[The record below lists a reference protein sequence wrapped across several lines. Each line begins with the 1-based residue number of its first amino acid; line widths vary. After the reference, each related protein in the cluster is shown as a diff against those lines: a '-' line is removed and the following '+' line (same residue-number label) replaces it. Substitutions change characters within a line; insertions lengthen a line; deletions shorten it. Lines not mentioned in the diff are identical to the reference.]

1 MIKNIFSLIGGRLP
15 FHLPAIT
22 QTHARSRVW
31 FAGATA
37 GGSTL
42 CPDNAGNEGR

>member
-1 MIKNIFSLIGGRLP
+1 MIKNIFSFPGVRSL

-22 QTHARSRVW
+22 PDARSRGL
-31 FAGATA
+31 FPGATA

-42 CPDNAGNEGR
+42 CPDNSGNEEL